1 MNAKDKME
9 FKDLAEKIDTVDK
22 NNLKLYHRMEK
33 ILSILEDDSHSSS
46 EGLITRVNNLNKQ
59 VDNLMVMNKAIQ
71 KVSVFLIGIVGSIS
85 TYFLKI
91 FFFNE

>member
-1 MNAKDKME
+1 MM
-9 FKDLAEKIDTVDK
+9 KIKTK
-22 NNLKLYHRMEK
+22 KLIADYETQYT
-33 ILSILEDDSHSSS
+33 